1 MAYTSVVDYLKA
13 QGQASDYTSRSKLAS
28 QYGISNYTGTAAQ
41 NTQLLSA
48 LQKPVA
54 TPTIPKSP
62 TLPTGIN
69 LNYTGAL
76 STPSTTA
83 PTGNYASTGGGG
95 SWGSS
100 TPTSNLFSVS
110 GNTQNGVVTNSSG
123 FQIPKAST
131 GGTPTYG
138 PYLSEIKSPQS
149 QALYS
154 PTVTGNQTPT
164 QNFSAQSVDFFNQ
177 ASKPAS
183 TPSLPSTFDISSY
196 SQGTGFNLPESKPAT
211 PDYSALL
218 NSIRIDP
225 QTSQRMTDLDVSI
238 QEMMKGSTDTSLLDQ
253 QKQALDLQGRL
264 GARGQK
270 QFEAEKTAGVF
281 DLQKQLNDV
290 NSQIQQLQ
298 KENEITKLNAQ
309 GQPIAQE
316 EINKQTADADRR
328 YAVKALGLSAIAQT
342 IQGNLALAQDY
353 ASKSVE
359 AEFAPLEAQLDYLKL
374 ALEYNKEN
382 FTREE
387 KKRAEQLALMID
399 ERERILETEKAD
411 KKSVFGIMQT
421 AVEAGADA
429 KTLNAIINARTP
441 EEALLAGASVFQ
453 VTAEDLSNA
462 KVFGDS
468 TGGYFRLDAYGNAIP
483 LTQGVGKPATAEQY
497 KAAGFYDRVS
507 NSGKIISDLES
518 KMYYIGALGASVSA
532 IQNNL
537 PRWLQSSER
546 KQMEQAQRDFINAVL
561 RRESGAAI
569 AESEFENAALQYFP
583 QPGDDPGT
591 LAQKKKNRDIVINNL
606 QREAGSAI
614 GGQPN
619 ISQAF
624 DMYGG
629 QLDQDGKLLGFT
641 NALGMALNGL
651 GSLSEKYES
660 GGNPGAIGYDS
671 TGGYSYGA
679 FQLAHNN
686 AKSFIDQSPYKQ
698 AFQGLTFNSPEWRNR
713 WKQVAQ
719 QDPNGFYNAQKAYI
733 AKTHF
738 EPQVQKLSSIGLRI
752 DQLSPATLNAVWST
766 AVQHGPNTNIVAN
779 AVKKLPQGATEAD
792 LIKQIYTDRWA
803 GGANFASSTPQ
814 VRQSVYNRFFGAN
827 GELNTA
833 LSMLS

>member
-28 QYGISNYTGTAAQ
+28 QYGISGYTGTAAQ

-54 TPTIPKSP
+54 TPTPTLPKNP

-76 STPSTTA
+76 SAVKPTTTA
-83 PTGNYASTGGGG
+83 PTGNYSSTGGGG

-110 GNTQNGVVTNSSG
+110 GNAQNGVVTNSPG
-123 FQIPKAST
+123 FQIPKVST

-138 PYLSEIKSPQS
+138 PFASEIKSPQS
-149 QALYS
+149 QALYNT
-154 PTVTGNQTPT
+154 TVTGNQTPA

-177 ASKPAS
+177 ASKPSSA
-183 TPSLPSTFDISSY
+183 PSLPSTFDISSY
-196 SQGTGFNLPESKPAT
+196 SQGTNFNLPESKPTT

-218 NSIRIDP
+218 NSIRTDP
-225 QTSQRMTDLDVSI
+225 QTTQRMTDLDVSI
-238 QEMMKGSTDTSLLDQ
+238 QEMMKGNADTGLLDQ

-264 GARGQK
+264 GTREQR

-281 DLQKQLNDV
+281 DFQKQLNDV

-298 KENEITKLNAQ
+298 KENEITKLNAA

-399 ERERILETEKAD
+399 ERERVLETEKAN
-411 KKSVFGIMQT
+411 KKSVFDIMQT

-468 TGGYFRLDAYGNAIP
+468 TGGYFRLDGYGNAIP

-497 KAAGFYDRVS
+497 KAATFANRVQEADGIL
-507 NSGKIISDLES
+507 NRIEEQFT
-518 KMYYIGALGASVSA
+518 ASSA
-532 IQNNL
+532 FGGWL
-537 PRWLQSSER
+537 PSVLQSSER
-546 KQMEQAQRDFINAVL
+546 QQFEQAKRNFVNAVL

-569 AESEFENAALQYFP
+569 ADSEFKSAEKQYFA
-583 QPGDDPGT
+583 QPGDSPEV
-591 LAQKKKNRDIVINNL
+591 LAQKRRNRQIVIDGL
-606 QREAGSAI
+606 MRESGNVNAGQAT
-614 GGQPN
+614 QPN
-619 ISQAF
+619 S
-624 DMYGG
+624 
-629 QLDQDGKLLGFT
+629 LDPLGLGFN
-641 NALGMALNGL
+641 NAPGTALNGL

-733 AKTHF
+733 QKTHF

-803 GGANFASSTPQ
+803 GGKNFASSTPQ
-814 VRQSVYNRFFGAN
+814 VRQSVYNRFFGAD